1 MTEETLGASPEDAP
15 VLPVETLDADSSPAP
30 EANADTV
37 APAADDAGQPRDE
50 EGKFLSPK
58 AQKRIDQLTWRAN
71 QREREAEY
79 WRQQAI
85 SYQQQKSEPPKAEEP
100 VKLPTLEQHGYDEA
114 KYQAA
119 LIEYAT
125 KQAEQVVERRL
136 TQAEQ
141 QRKEHARLESFAARQ
156 QEFAK
161 SAPDYTVK
169 ISDPTLPITEA
180 MRDVIVDSP
189 AGPELA
195 YYLAEHRDVAEQ
207 IARLPAHLAALELG
221 RIDGR
226 LSAQKEAAKRPLV
239 TKAPP
244 PPPKVD
250 DVEVPIASVKA
261 SESDSDKL
269 STQEWFRLREK
280 ELKRKKG

>member
-15 VLPVETLDADSSPAP
+15 VLAPEVESADSSPAP
-30 EANADTV
+30 VDNAEPV
-37 APAADDAGQPRDE
+37 VKEADDAGQPRDE

-58 AQKRIDQLTWRAN
+58 AQKRIDQLTWEKN

-79 WRQQAI
+79 WRQEAI
-85 SYQQQKSEPPKAEEP
+85 RYQQQKSEPPKVEE
-100 VKLPTLEQHGYDEA
+100 VKLPSLESVGYDEA

-125 KQAEQVVERRL
+125 KQARAEVRKELDADQRQR
-136 TQAEQ
+136 AEQ
-141 QRKEHARLESFAARQ
+141 QRMETFATRQ
-156 QEFAK
+156 TEFAK
-161 SAPDYTVK
+161 ANPDYQAR
-169 ISDPTLPITEA
+169 IADPTLPITEA

-189 AGPELA
+189 TGPELA
-195 YYLAEHRDVAEQ
+195 YYLAQNRETAEQ

-226 LSAQKEAAKRPLV
+226 LSALKEVKKAPPV

-250 DVEVPIASVKA
+250 DVETPIASVKA
-261 SESDSDKL
+261 SDSDSDKL

>member
-15 VLPVETLDADSSPAP
+15 VSPVETPADSSPAP
-30 EANADTV
+30 ESDSAEKTV
-37 APAADDAGQPRDE
+37 EQADDAGQPRDE
-50 EGKFLSPK
+50 QGKFLSPK
-58 AQKRIDQLTWRAN
+58 AQKRIDELTWEKH

-79 WRQQAI
+79 WRQQAL
-85 SYQQQKSEPPKAEEP
+85 SYQSQRSEPPKVEE

-125 KQAEQVVERRL
+125 KQAERVVEDRL
-136 TQAEQ
+136 SKAEQ
-141 QRKEHARLESFAARQ
+141 QRKEQARMESFATRQ
-156 QEFAK
+156 TEFAK
-161 SAPDYTVK
+161 ANPDYQSRV
-169 ISDPTLPITEA
+169 SDPTLPITEA

-189 AGPELA
+189 TGPELA

-226 LSAQKEAAKRPLV
+226 LSALKEVKKAPPV

-244 PPPKVD
+244 PPPKVED
-250 DVEVPIASVKA
+250 AETPIANVKA

-269 STQEWFRLREK
+269 STQDWLRLREK
-280 ELKRKKG
+280 ELKRRKG

>member
-15 VLPVETLDADSSPAP
+15 VLPVETPEADSSPAAEVQP
-30 EANADTV
+30 EPEQPD
-37 APAADDAGQPRDE
+37 PQPRDE
-50 EGKFLSPK
+50 EGRFLSPK
-58 AQKRIDQLTWRAN
+58 AQKRIDELTWKAHE
-71 QREREAEY
+71 REREAEY
-79 WRQQAI
+79 WRQIA
-85 SYQQQKSEPPKAEEP
+85 YQNQPKPEPKAEEP
-100 VKLPTLEQHGYDEA
+100 VKLPTLESVGYDEA

-125 KQAEQVVERRL
+125 KQAEQVVEKRL

-141 QRKEHARLESFAARQ
+141 QRKEQARMETFATRQ
-156 QEFAK
+156 AEFAK
-161 SAPDYTVK
+161 AKPDYQSR

-195 YYLAEHRDVAEQ
+195 YYLAENRETAEQ

-226 LSAQKEAAKRPLV
+226 LSALKEVAKRPV
-239 TKAPP
+239 VSKAPP
-244 PPPKVD
+244 PPPKVED
-250 DVEVPIASVKA
+250 AETPIANVKA
-261 SESDSDKL
+261 SEADSDKL
-269 STQEWFRLREK
+269 STQEWIRLREK

>member
-15 VLPVETLDADSSPAP
+15 VLAPEVESADSSPAP
-30 EANADTV
+30 VDNAEPV
-37 APAADDAGQPRDE
+37 VKEADDAGQPRDE

-58 AQKRIDQLTWRAN
+58 AQKRIDQLTWEKN

-79 WRQQAI
+79 WRQEAI
-85 SYQQQKSEPPKAEEP
+85 RYQQQKSEPPKVEE
-100 VKLPTLEQHGYDEA
+100 VKLPSLESVGYDEA

-125 KQAEQVVERRL
+125 KQAERVVEQRF
-136 TQAEQ
+136 TKAEQ
-141 QRKEHARLESFAARQ
+141 ERTEKARVDAFAARQ

-161 SAPDYTVK
+161 AHPDYTARVE
-169 ISDPTLPITEA
+169 DPYLTITPA

-189 AGPELA
+189 TGPELA
-195 YYLAEHRDVAEQ
+195 YYLAQNRETAEQ

-226 LSAQKEAAKRPLV
+226 LSALKEVKKAPPV

-250 DVEVPIASVKA
+250 DVETPIASVKA
-261 SESDSDKL
+261 SDADSDKL

-280 ELKRKKG
+280 ELKRRKG